1 MKLKK
6 YKLGELI
13 DVTRGQSLSGEY
25 YATEGKYIRLTCGN
39 FDYNNNCFK
48 ENTSKDNLFFTG
60 TIKPEFIMEKGDII
74 TPLTEQA
81 IGLLGSTAI
90 IPESDKYIQSQ
101 DVAKII
107 CKENKLDHDFAFY
120 LISSK
125 LIKKQLSVAAQQ
137 TKIRHTS
144 PDKIKD
150 CTVWIPDIENQRR
163 IASVLST
170 LDRKISLNRTI
181 NAELERMA
189 KEIYDYWFVQFEF
202 PRSVSGES
210 GLPELSRTDDGNGQS
225 QFPDANGRPYKSS
238 GGAMVYN
245 PVLKREVP
253 EGWEVKDLS
262 KICKTKLGGTPDTSR
277 EEFWNG
283 EFQWLNSGEV
293 AEFPIVESE
302 KSITQEGI
310 DGSATSFL
318 KAGSI
323 TLSITRHLRPSILAI
338 DACINQSVVG
348 IEENDIFKKSFIYPY
363 LSREIPRLMTLRV
376 GAQQPHINKETI
388 DVSSIVIPPNEILKK
403 YYETVDDI
411 YEAIINNA
419 LQNKKLTSLRDE
431 LLPLL
436 MTGQVEV

>member
-1 MKLKK
+1 MELKK

-107 CKENKLDHDFAFY
+107 CKEDKLDHGFAYY

-125 LIKKQLSVAAQQ
+125 LVKEQLSVAAQQ

-150 CTVWIPDIENQRR
+150 CTVWIPDMENQRR
-163 IASVLST
+163 IAHVLST
-170 LDRKISLNRTI
+170 LDRKISLNRSI
-181 NAELERMA
+181 NEELERMA
-189 KEIYDYWFVQFEF
+189 KEIYDYWFVQF
-202 PRSVSGES
+202 
-210 GLPELSRTDDGNGQS
+210 D
-225 QFPDANGRPYKSS
+225 FPDEHGRPYKSS

-253 EGWEVKDLS
+253 EGWEVKTIGDEALIRRGS
-262 KICKTKLGGTPDTSR
+262 VITEKEALAGNVKVVAAGINYSYMHNQSNRKANVITISTSGANAGYMNFWREPIYASDCMTIECDNDVNTLICYYNLWHFR
-277 EEFWNG
+277 EIM
-283 EFQWLNSGEV
+283 LRS
-293 AEFPIVESE
+293 AC
-302 KSITQEGI
+302 
-310 DGSATSFL
+310 GSAQPHVYPYHIEPLPFI
-318 KAGSI
+318 KATNSI
-323 TLSITRHLRPSILAI
+323 IKKFEDVVIP
-338 DACINQSVVG
+338 INKDIAKNEKE
-348 IEENDIFKKSFIYPY
+348 IEE
-363 LSREIPRLMTLRV
+363 
-376 GAQQPHINKETI
+376 
-388 DVSSIVIPPNEILKK
+388 
-403 YYETVDDI
+403 
-411 YEAIINNA
+411 
-419 LQNKKLTSLRDE
+419 LTALRDE

-436 MTGQVEV
+436 MTGQVKIK

>member
-1 MKLKK
+1 MECVRMKIKDFAKTGSGATPKSSVRDFYEGGSIPWINSGELNSPYIYKAQNFITELGYNNSSTKMYPPNTVLVAMYGATAGKASVLEIEACTNQAICAILPDENLVDPYFLK
-6 YKLGELI
+6 YKLDTLY
-13 DVTRGQSLSGEY
+13 EY
-25 YATEGKYIRLTCGN
+25 LVGISTGSAR
-39 FDYNNNCFK
+39 
-48 ENTSKDNLFFTG
+48 DNLSQVG
-60 TIKPEFIMEKGDII
+60 IANLELDI
-74 TPLTEQA
+74 P
-81 IGLLGSTAI
+81 
-90 IPESDKYIQSQ
+90 P
-101 DVAKII
+101 
-107 CKENKLDHDFAFY
+107 
-120 LISSK
+120 
-125 LIKKQLSVAAQQ
+125 LSVQ
-137 TKIRHTS
+137 KNI
-144 PDKIKD
+144 
-150 CTVWIPDIENQRR
+150 V
-163 IASVLST
+163 SVLNT
-170 LDRKISLNRTI
+170 LDRKISLNRSI

-225 QFPDANGRPYKSS
+225 HFPDANGRPYKSS

-293 AEFPIVESE
+293 AKFPIVESE

-436 MTGQVEV
+436 MTGQVKIK

>member
-1 MKLKK
+1 MELKK

-60 TIKPEFIMEKGDII
+60 TIKPEFIMGKGDII

-107 CKENKLDHDFAFY
+107 CKEDKLDHGFAYY

-125 LIKKQLSVAAQQ
+125 LVKEQLSVAAQQ

-150 CTVWIPDIENQRR
+150 CTVWIPDMENQRR
-163 IASVLST
+163 IAHVLST
-170 LDRKISLNRTI
+170 LDRKISLNRSI

-189 KEIYDYWFVQFEF
+189 KEIYDYWFVQFE
-202 PRSVSGES
+202 
-210 GLPELSRTDDGNGQS
+210 
-225 QFPDANGRPYKSS
+225 FPDANGRPYKSS

-253 EGWEVKDLS
+253 EGWEVLQYQDILDKYKSTKKLDTKEYLDEGDIPIIDQGPNYIVGYTNDAEAKLDRLPATLFGDHSLCVKYINSPFARGADGTQILYSNNSNIKAHYLYLSVKSLSIPNPGYSRHFKYLKEMYILQPDSKTSDNFEKIVSPIFDMWTKNCLQTVELS
-262 KICKTKLGGTPDTSR
+262 K
-277 EEFWNG
+277 N
-283 EFQWLNSGEV
+283 
-293 AEFPIVESE
+293 
-302 KSITQEGI
+302 
-310 DGSATSFL
+310 
-318 KAGSI
+318 
-323 TLSITRHLRPSILAI
+323 
-338 DACINQSVVG
+338 
-348 IEENDIFKKSFIYPY
+348 
-363 LSREIPRLMTLRV
+363 
-376 GAQQPHINKETI
+376 
-388 DVSSIVIPPNEILKK
+388 
-403 YYETVDDI
+403 
-411 YEAIINNA
+411 
-419 LQNKKLTSLRDE
+419 RDK

>member
-1 MKLKK
+1 MNTYTLKDLVTIKNGRDHKHLADGKFPVYGSGGIMRYAESYLYDKPSILLPRKGTLDNIQFCEVPFWTVDTSYYTEVNETLCNPYYLYCYLNLLDLSKL
-6 YKLGELI
+6 
-13 DVTRGQSLSGEY
+13 
-25 YATEGKYIRLTCGN
+25 N
-39 FDYNNNCFK
+39 
-48 ENTSKDNLFFTG
+48 TG
-60 TIKPEFIMEKGDII
+60 TGVPSMTFDSYYNIKIHLPSK
-74 TPLTEQA
+74 
-81 IGLLGSTAI
+81 S
-90 IPESDKYIQSQ
+90 IQ
-101 DVAKII
+101 
-107 CKENKLDHDFAFY
+107 
-120 LISSK
+120 
-125 LIKKQLSVAAQQ
+125 
-137 TKIRHTS
+137 
-144 PDKIKD
+144 DKIAKF
-150 CTVWIPDIENQRR
+150 
-163 IASVLST
+163 LST
-170 LDRKISLNRTI
+170 LDRKISLNRSI

-202 PRSVSGES
+202 PDEH
-210 GLPELSRTDDGNGQS
+210 
-225 QFPDANGRPYKSS
+225 GRPYKSS

-253 EGWEVKDLS
+253 QGWEVKELS

-436 MTGQVEV
+436 MTGQVGMK